1 MSALRS
7 TPIPTDSSPGSNAA
21 ALPAAPPGLA
31 ARARGAVVV
40 TALAEGGRSRLG
52 RLRQEGSL
60 KLLFPRSAGPA
71 LEAVL
76 LNTAGGLTGG
86 DRMRVEAEV
95 APGARLLL
103 STQAAER
110 AYRAAGEAPARAD
123 VALAAGHGARIDWLP
138 QETILFEGCRL
149 ARTLRADL
157 RADATLL
164 AVEPLLLGRLAR
176 GERLANVAL
185 RDRWEVRR
193 EGRLVF
199 ADALRL
205 EGDLEAR
212 LGRAAT
218 LGGARALATVLLVG
232 PGAEA
237 MLPPLRALLPPA
249 SGASLVR
256 EGVLV
261 ARLLAQDG
269 FALRRALLPIITC
282 LAGAPPPRV
291 WTL

>member
-1 MSALRS
+1 MLRPMSPARR
-7 TPIPTDSSPGSNAA
+7 
-21 ALPAAPPGLA
+21 PAAPTGPDA
-31 ARARGAVVV
+31 AAPRAHGAVAVS
-40 TALAEGGRSRLG
+40 ALAEGGRSRLG

-60 KLLFPRSAGPA
+60 KLLFPRAAGPA

-86 DRMRVEAEV
+86 DRMRVEAEA

-103 STQAAER
+103 ATQAAER
-110 AYRAAGEAPARAD
+110 AYRSAGGTPATADMTLAAGE
-123 VALAAGHGARIDWLP
+123 GARIDWLP

-149 ARTLRADL
+149 HRTLRAGL
-157 RADATLL
+157 HATATLL

-176 GERLANVAL
+176 GERLADAAF

-205 EGDLEAR
+205 EGDLEAL

-218 LGGARALATVLLVG
+218 LGGARALATVLLTG
-232 PGAEA
+232 PRAEA
-237 MLPPLRALLPPA
+237 MLAPLRALLPPA

-256 EGVLV
+256 EGVLA
-261 ARLLAQDG
+261 ARLLAPDG
-269 FALRRALLPIITC
+269 FALRRALLPIIT
-282 LAGAPPPRV
+282 LLRGAPPPRV
-291 WTL
+291 WML